1 MIRQAKAVRKVA
13 GKGVHAARRG
23 RAVRK
28 LRAAKVDAM
37 LVTKPVDVGYLTGF
51 TGQDSSLLV
60 GSGWACLVTDGRFTE
75 QVAKDCPDIEC
86 CVRTGPMEAA
96 LAGVL
101 KGRRVRKLGF
111 DPKHVTVKLR
121 NDLAGKLG
129 GRKLVE
135 VSEVV
140 SSLRQAKD
148 DGELRIMRRAIRI
161 AEKAFKELC
170 GLGPKGWVGRT
181 ERDLAAELGY
191 RMRQAGADGLS
202 FPTILAAGAHG
213 SMPHYSPGSARVKAG
228 QAVLIDWGARAGG
241 YCSDLTRV
249 VFTGTIP
256 AKLREIYEVVRLA
269 QEAGIAAIRPGVG
282 CKAVDKAAREV
293 IVKAGYG
300 GQFGHGLGHGLGR
313 EVHEAPGL
321 GKLSTVRLKS
331 GMVVTVEPGIYLPG
345 IGGVRIEDDV
355 LVTAGSARRLSGLPR
370 DIDAMR
376 L

>member
-1 MIRQAKAVRKVA
+1 MIRKTDSVRKNA
-13 GKGVHAARRG
+13 FAARRR

-37 LVTKPVDVGYLTGF
+37 LVTKAVDVGYLTGF
-51 TGQDSSLLV
+51 TGEDSSVLI

-86 CVRTGPMEAA
+86 RVRTGPMEAA
-96 LAGVL
+96 LAGAL

-111 DPKHVTVKLR
+111 EPRHMTVKRR
-121 NDLAGKLG
+121 NDLAGKIG

-135 VSEVV
+135 VSKVV
-140 SSLRQAKD
+140 SALREVKD
-148 DGELRIMRRAIRI
+148 DGELRIVRRAIRI

-181 ERDLAAELGY
+181 ERDLAAELVY
-191 RMRQAGADGLS
+191 RMRRAGADGPS

-213 SMPHYSPGSARVKAG
+213 SFPHYSPDLTRVKAD

-256 AKLREIYEVVRLA
+256 AKLREVYEVVRRA
-269 QEAGIAAIRPGVG
+269 QQAGIAAIRPGVG
-282 CKAVDKAAREV
+282 CKAVDAAAREV

-300 GQFGHGLGHGLGR
+300 EQFGHGLGHGLGR

-321 GKLSTVRLKS
+321 GKQSKARLKS
-331 GMVVTVEPGIYLPG
+331 GTVVTVEPGIYLPG
-345 IGGVRIEDDV
+345 FGGVRIEDDV
-355 LVTAGSARRLSGLPR
+355 LVTAGPARRLSSLPR

>member
-1 MIRQAKAVRKVA
+1 MIRQAKAARR
-13 GKGVHAARRG
+13 GPHATRRG

-51 TGQDSSLLV
+51 TGDDSFLLI
-60 GSGWACLVTDGRFTE
+60 GSGWTCLVTDGRFTE
-75 QVAKDCPDIEC
+75 QVAWQCPDIEC

-111 DPKHVTVKLR
+111 DPKHMTVKLR

-129 GRKLVE
+129 SRKLVE

-140 SSLRQAKD
+140 SSLRQVKD

-170 GLGPKGWVGRT
+170 GLGPEGWVGRT
-181 ERDLAAELGY
+181 ERDLAGELNY
-191 RMRQAGADGLS
+191 RMRQAGADGPG

-213 SMPHYSPGSARVKAG
+213 SAPHYSPASTRVKAG
-228 QAVLIDWGARAGG
+228 QAVLIDWGARVDG

-256 AKLREIYEVVRLA
+256 AKLHEIYEVVRRA

-282 CKAVDKAAREV
+282 CKAVDAAAREV

-300 GQFGHGLGHGLGR
+300 EQFGHGLGHGLGR
-313 EVHEAPGL
+313 EVHESPGL
-321 GKLSTVRLKS
+321 GNLSTARLKS

-355 LVTAGSARRLSGLPR
+355 LVTAGSARRLSSLPR